1 MTAPRSPALDC
12 LPRAAY
18 GPYDAQP
25 PCSER
30 AVGARR
36 GDAEGVLSALRTD
49 HRDLHPSRNSQKGR
63 TPA

>member
-1 MTAPRSPALDC
+1 MTASRSPALDC

-25 PCSER
+25 RRPEQ
-30 AVGARR
+30 AVGARKT
-36 GDAEGVLSALRTD
+36 DAEGVLSALRTN
-49 HRDLHPSRNSQKGR
+49 HRDLYPSRNSQKGR